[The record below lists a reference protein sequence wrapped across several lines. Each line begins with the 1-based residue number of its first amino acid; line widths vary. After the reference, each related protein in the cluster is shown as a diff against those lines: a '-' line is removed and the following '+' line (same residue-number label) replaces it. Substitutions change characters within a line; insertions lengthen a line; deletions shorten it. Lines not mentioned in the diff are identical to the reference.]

1 MIYEYYI
8 GIGEALQSLRP
19 KAEWVLRGDDLEWH
33 DKIQTQPTDAE
44 IQAEVV
50 RLQTEYDNKKYQ
62 RDRALDYAS
71 LQDQADMQYWD
82 AVNGTTK
89 WQEHIAEIKAKHPK
103 E

>member
-1 MIYEYYI
+1 MDRDLAIRNTHPTVVTINAERDAWDKDGNVVVLDESKI
-8 GIGEALQSLRP
+8 ATEMTRLQ
-19 KAEWVLRGDDLEWH
+19 AEWDS
-33 DKIQTQPTDAE
+33 
-44 IQAEVV
+44 
-50 RLQTEYDNKKYQ
+50 KKYQ

-82 AVNGTTK
+82 AVNGTTL

>member
-1 MIYEYYI
+1 MRDQAI
-8 GIGEALQSLRP
+8 LNTHP
-19 KAEWVLRGDDLEWH
+19 NV
-33 DKIQTQPTDAE
+33 AE
-44 IQAEVV
+44 IINGKEYFDRNHNPVTIDEAKVNTELTRLQAEYNSN
-50 RLQTEYDNKKYQ
+50 QYK

>member
-44 IQAEVV
+44 IQAEIV
-50 RLQTEYDNKKYQ
+50 RLKAEYESNKYQ
-62 RDRALDYAS
+62 RDRKPMYPDIGDQLDDLYHAGMFS
-71 LQDQADMQYWD
+71 DEMA
-82 AVNGTTK
+82 AK
-89 WQEHIAEIKAKHPK
+89 IKTVKDKFPK

>member
-1 MIYEYYI
+1 MDRDLAIRNTHPTVVTINAERDAWDKDGNVVI
-8 GIGEALQSLRP
+8 LDEAKIATEMTRLQ
-19 KAEWVLRGDDLEWH
+19 AEWDS
-33 DKIQTQPTDAE
+33 
-44 IQAEVV
+44 
-50 RLQTEYDNKKYQ
+50 KKYQ

-82 AVNGTTK
+82 AVNGTTL

>member
-1 MIYEYYI
+1 MYNGLIHL
-8 GIGEALQSLRP
+8 GFSSKDFLLMDNSDGKGVFIGEWNSDKPQPSVEEIKTAQDAYE
-19 KAEWVLRGDDLEWH
+19 AEYNSNQY
-33 DKIQTQPTDAE
+33 K
-44 IQAEVV
+44 
-50 RLQTEYDNKKYQ
+50 

>member
-1 MIYEYYI
+1 MRDQAIFNTHPNVVEIINGKDYFDKDHNPVTLD
-8 GIGEALQSLRP
+8 EAKVNTELTRL
-19 KAEWVLRGDDLEWH
+19 
-33 DKIQTQPTDAE
+33 
-44 IQAEVV
+44 QAEYNSN
-50 RLQTEYDNKKYQ
+50 QYK

-82 AVNGTTK
+82 AVNGTTL